1 MGKKTFETTKQCCLV
16 AESAPSAAPKVPPGR
31 PSQENANAHAT
42 DEVAEIV
49 PVTKVNSL
57 GRAPEG

>member
-1 MGKKTFETTKQCCLV
+1 MGKKTFEPPSSVVWLLNQHLV
-16 AESAPSAAPKVPPGR
+16 LHQKVPPGR

-49 PVTKVNSL
+49 PVTRKGELTRES
-57 GRAPEG
+57 P

>member
-1 MGKKTFETTKQCCLV
+1 LKPPSSVVWLLNQHLV
-16 AESAPSAAPKVPPGR
+16 LHQKVPPGR

-57 GRAPEG
+57 GESP